1 MNKTYKN
8 RQEGAN
14 DLAKA
19 LEQYSLKN
27 PIVLAIPRGG
37 VETGYYV
44 ADHLDCDFAVI
55 VSRKLGYMGQPELAF
70 GAISEGKSLYL
81 DPRVRIPLTK
91 EEINRTRKKEEAEME
106 RRIQEYREG
115 ESLPD
120 LQGRTVILVDD
131 GIATGGTIM
140 AAIEAC
146 RKMKAGRIIAAA
158 PVAPFE
164 MQRKLKSVANDVV
177 ITELP
182 EYFYAVSQAYDHFPG
197 LTDSEVKRFLNMY
210 KKKRQTG
217 KSNQVSA

>member
-8 RQEGAN
+8 RQEGAGF
-14 DLAKA
+14 LARA
-19 LEQYSLKN
+19 LEQYPLKN

-44 ADHLDCDFAVI
+44 AEHLDCELAVI
-55 VSRKLGYMGQPELAF
+55 VSRKLGYMAQPELAF

-81 DPRVRIPLTK
+81 DPRIRIPLTK
-91 EEINRTRKKEEAEME
+91 DEINRTIRKEEVELA
-106 RRIQEYREG
+106 RRIQEYRDG
-115 ESLPD
+115 EPLPD
-120 LQGRTVILVDD
+120 LQDRTVILVDD

-140 AAIEAC
+140 AAIDSC

-164 MQRKLKSVANDVV
+164 MQRKLKSVADDVV

-182 EYFYAVSQAYDHFPG
+182 EFFYAVSQAYVHFPG
-197 LTDSEVKRFLNMY
+197 LTDREVKQFLNMH
-210 KKKRQTG
+210 KKKRQSG
-217 KSNQVSA
+217 KTNQVSS